1 MKKLFDSVAFQ
12 STAAESE
19 SYEDTQDIK
28 YAVDDGY
35 ENNPYLHL
43 AITTPLKDGGTRDV
57 NVDISR
63 EDIVEI
69 LNDIVDEWP
78 EIIDSHKVSVKEG
91 IEVIPVFS

>member
-12 STAAESE
+12 NTATVS
-19 SYEDTQDIK
+19 SFNGDTRDIK

-35 ENNPYLHL
+35 ENKPYLHL
-43 AITTPLKDGGTRDV
+43 AISTPLKDGGTSDV

-63 EDIVEI
+63 EDMVEI

-91 IEVIPVFS
+91 ISVIPVFS